1 MMGQADARGPLR
13 IESCGDRALA
23 SLLARHPRVRHD
35 GAVAGPPGVGFSQ
48 GDWRRHV
55 GQGRCGE
62 APFGLPELADNNPW
76 VCADSVVLP
85 GPSATLALIAV
96 GPLVRAGL
104 ITETPTVMSSA
115 ADAGD
120 AEQAL
125 VAAGSPHGLV
135 WVHQPFEDDSVLAAT
150 AMAAVTTPD
159 EPDDFDALFE
169 EAYSRSFFVRR
180 DETSPWD
187 LDLVRGRPHA
197 VYRLRLT
204 PDEPLSLLTIQ
215 VMAARDGKAGAAQT
229 IHALNIMAGFEET
242 LGLEGESTR

>member
-1 MMGQADARGPLR
+1 
-13 IESCGDRALA
+13 
-23 SLLARHPRVRHD
+23 
-35 GAVAGPPGVGFSQ
+35 
-48 GDWRRHV
+48 
-55 GQGRCGE
+55 
-62 APFGLPELADNNPW
+62 
-76 VCADSVVLP
+76 
-85 GPSATLALIAV
+85 
-96 GPLVRAGL
+96 
-104 ITETPTVMSSA
+104 
-115 ADAGD
+115 
-120 AEQAL
+120 
-125 VAAGSPHGLV
+125 
-135 WVHQPFEDDSVLAAT
+135 
-150 AMAAVTTPD
+150 MAAVTTPD